1 MCIYKTGAK
10 FIVQSI
16 SYKLKFDRIVYS
28 IGSIVSVPVT
38 VKSKQVVI
46 THR

>member
-1 MCIYKTGAK
+1 M
-10 FIVQSI
+10 QSI

-28 IGSIVSVPVT
+28 ISSIVSVPVT
-38 VKSKQVVI
+38 VISKQVVI